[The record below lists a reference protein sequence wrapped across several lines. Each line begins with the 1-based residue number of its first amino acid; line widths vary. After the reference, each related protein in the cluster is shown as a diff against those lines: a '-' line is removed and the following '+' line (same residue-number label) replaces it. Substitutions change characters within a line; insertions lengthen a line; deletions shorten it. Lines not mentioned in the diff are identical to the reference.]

1 MIKTS
6 APSIEDCLKRK
17 WPVYVVYRESDKEVV
32 GYWPF
37 GESFARESAQSRN
50 NKEGPLSYNYA
61 KWDRYLFVLERHERH
76 LEQLEEISKRL

>member
-17 WPVYVVYRESDKEVV
+17 WPVYVAYRESDKEIV

-37 GESFARESAQSRN
+37 GETFAREAAQARN

-61 KWDRYLFVLERHERH
+61 KWDKYLYVLERHERH
-76 LEQLEEISKRL
+76 LEQLEDISRRL